1 MKHSITTTFLTTA
14 FFAATA
20 LMARA
25 DGPTFTEKAREAAH
39 DTKDAIVDAAH
50 DVGRATRIGWS
61 KTKAFFSDDLPVYH
75 EGAHATLAALA
86 REIGG
91 MKAGAASA
99 PAYFRT
105 RLLAL
110 EEQQEYLAAR
120 LALLTHEEL
129 RDRTSGPRHDFDRC
143 LADLERAVEQAESG
157 ADAVPRTA
165 LK

>member
-1 MKHSITTTFLTTA
+1 MKHSITTTILTTA
-14 FFAATA
+14 VFAATA

-25 DGPTFTEKAREAAH
+25 DGPTFTEKAREAGR

-61 KTKAFFSDDLPVYH
+61 KTKAFFSDDMPVYH
-75 EGAHATLAALA
+75 DGAQATLAALA
-86 REIGG
+86 KEIGG
-91 MKAGAASA
+91 MKAGAVSA

-120 LALLTHEEL
+120 LALLNHEHL
-129 RDRTSGPRHDFDRC
+129 RDRTSGPCHEFDRC
-143 LADLERAVEQAESG
+143 LADLERAVDQAESG
-157 ADAVPRTA
+157 ADAAPRTA

>member
-1 MKHSITTTFLTTA
+1 MKHSITTTILTAAVIATTTLTA
-14 FFAATA
+14 N
-20 LMARA
+20 A
-25 DGPTFTEKAREAAH
+25 DGPTFTEKAREAGR

-91 MKAGAASA
+91 MKAGSESA

-110 EEQQEYLAAR
+110 SEQQEYLAAR

-129 RDRTSGPRHDFDRC
+129 RDRASGPRHEFDRC
-143 LADLERAVEQAESG
+143 LADLERAVDQAESS

-165 LK
+165 AK